1 MSGFARLYIKAMIKQ
16 PPWMWL
22 SCNTALLC
30 TSLAS
35 CSVGAHSTHQTF
47 QREREREKARCS
59 TQHLKKQLI
68 GLDPQTFWGPTR
80 RYKAYLAV
88 WVPKGA
94 PLNFFSAISESELL
108 QKSMWPRLCTQKQ
121 TIIHESSTL
130 VFMLLPLQTT
140 LEKIYLLT

>member
-1 MSGFARLYIKAMIKQ
+1 MSGLTRLYIKAMITQ
-16 PPWMWL
+16 PPWMWP

-47 QREREREKARCS
+47 QREREREREKARCS
-59 TQHLKKQLI
+59 THGLCQHLKKQLI

-80 RYKAYLAV
+80 RNKAYLAV

-108 QKSMWPRLCTQKQ
+108 QKSMWPRLPTETKL
-121 TIIHESSTL
+121 S
-130 VFMLLPLQTT
+130 
-140 LEKIYLLT
+140 Y